1 MPEGDDAGPLSGVV
15 GRRGSDAGFAV
26 GGGTV
31 LAADRRK
38 EGGAAGTG

>member
-1 MPEGDDAGPLSGVV
+1 MPEGDDAGPLSGV
-15 GRRGSDAGFAV
+15 GRRGCDAGFAV

-31 LAADRRK
+31 LTADRRK